1 MPASFGKPIW
11 QAAKQLPKVHWSS
24 EPEQFQLGRP
34 DVCNDAVLILLTSF
48 VGPKWAWAM
57 YWGTHCNNLA
67 GSPDHLARA
76 SAHSMEM
83 EGDLNNGV
91 HQPF

>member
-34 DVCNDAVLILLTSF
+34 DVCNDAVLDPAYFFCWTKMGLGNVLGNT
-48 VGPKWAWAM
+48 
-57 YWGTHCNNLA
+57 L
-67 GSPDHLARA
+67 
-76 SAHSMEM
+76 
-83 EGDLNNGV
+83 
-91 HQPF
+91 Q